1 MTTFNNST
9 EKKGFYQQCF
19 KDGTLGV
26 LKPTTSA
33 ITEFRPIAE
42 YVDGVALP
50 MVKAMTPGGPDLSNL
65 VMEDVCI
72 NAGNTSKFSG
82 LCKAS
87 DATPD
92 MNAVGHI
99 MSGMYIRIKNKVKN
113 NKVPMEL
120 QTKVNDLLLSRPNPK
135 GDGSFSY
142 LPRAAENGFI
152 QGIGLS
158 LNSKPF
164 DKPRSRQALCLTK
177 PAVGQLF
184 ALAEKWAKEGKDIF
198 SAKEGYSI
206 IIKGL
211 PKDPSQGRH
220 VPMYVVELGKQLPI
234 SEDTAK
240 KLWTPWETAFK
251 RYTTAENLQIA
262 IKLFGRDIVEFAFP
276 DEVAMHI
283 RSTTVVSA
291 AVASA
296 ISTPAPAASKP
307 AETKVVS
314 GKELALEDTG
324 APVIEGEPEDV
335 EANAPAPAPAPAAA
349 AAAASAAA
357 GSSAKD
363 TKNMTAEEL
372 TEQYKKLLGDL

>member
-26 LKPTTSA
+26 LKPTTAA
-33 ITEFRPIAE
+33 ITEFRPIPE

-50 MVKAMTPGGPDLSNL
+50 MVRAMTPGGPDLSNL

-92 MNAVGHI
+92 MTAVGHI

-120 QTKVNDLLLSRPNPK
+120 QTKVNELLLSRPNPK
-135 GDGSFSY
+135 GDGNFSY

-164 DKPRSRQALCLTK
+164 DKPRTRQALCLTK

-184 ALAEKWAKEGKDIF
+184 TLAEKWAKEGKDIF
-198 SAKEGYSI
+198 SAKDGYSI

-220 VPMYVVELGKQLPI
+220 VPMYVVELGRQLPLP
-234 SEDTAK
+234 EDK
-240 KLWTPWETAFK
+240 VKQLWTPWETAFK

-283 RSTTVVSA
+283 RATTVVSP

-307 AETKVVS
+307 VETKVVT
-314 GKELALEDTG
+314 GQELALEDTG
-324 APVIEGEPEDV
+324 APVIEGEPEEV
-335 EANAPAPAPAPAAA
+335 VANAPAPAAA
-349 AAAASAAA
+349 AATAAA
-357 GSSAKD
+357 GSTVVKD
-363 TKNMTAEEL
+363 SKNMTAEEL
-372 TEQYKKLLGDL
+372 TEQYKTLLGSL